1 MSRLLW
7 VDCSAGAAVGLFV
20 LLLHGWVAELYGLPL
35 GLTLFIGA
43 ANLGYGVFSLSLALQ
58 QRRSYLQFKVLVGAN
73 LLWAALCLL
82 LVVRFWGQAS
92 ALGMAHL
99 VLEFLFVGGL
109 GTLEWM
115 FRDRL
120 SLAFGDGPAD

>member
-7 VDCSAGAAVGLFV
+7 IDCSAGATVGLVV

-35 GLTLFIGA
+35 GITLFIGA
-43 ANLGYGVFSLSLALQ
+43 ANLGYGVFSWTLALQ
-58 QRRSYLQFKVLVGAN
+58 RLRSFLQFKVLVGAN

-82 LVVRFWGQAS
+82 LAIWFWGQAS

-99 VLEFLFVGGL
+99 ILEFLFVGGL
-109 GTLEWM
+109 GILEWM
-115 FRDRL
+115 YRDCL
-120 SLAFGDGPAD
+120 SLATGGIT